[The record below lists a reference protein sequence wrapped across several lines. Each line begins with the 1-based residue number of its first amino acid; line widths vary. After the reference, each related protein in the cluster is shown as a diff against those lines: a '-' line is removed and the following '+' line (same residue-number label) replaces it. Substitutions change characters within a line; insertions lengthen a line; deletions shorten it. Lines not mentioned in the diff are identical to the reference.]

1 MNIMATV
8 HRTGY
13 TNRTDTPT
21 ELCAHLNRLNTV
33 DWHSQE
39 LKNRSLMLPFVNALV
54 PSSHNPRVF
63 SAFPPGYA
71 SPCREVKF
79 AAIPEDSTREGR
91 ISSTS
96 SEPLSLSLY
105 VERSAVPDFSTY
117 YSKLENRAFLDLQI
131 KSDPS
136 EPWDNEF
143 ERKRWQK
150 QAARMDES
158 DFDWVP
164 WLPLTHERR
173 AFCQSNTSISV
184 IPMHWQQQGHLRS
197 TTPVHYLSD
206 EARQP
211 VFVKFSD
218 ISVLRL
224 MSPEERDLTA
234 PLAQPYTK
242 VFAKGEEI
250 YNRYFTSRTFDMQEQ
265 PIYVGDTWINK
276 VLSVTAEGQRDTD
289 DVESLLVV
297 Q

>member
-1 MNIMATV
+1 MN
-8 HRTGY
+8 R
-13 TNRTDTPT
+13 P
-21 ELCAHLNRLNTV
+21 NTIE
-33 DWHSQE
+33 WHSKE
-39 LKNRSLMLPFVNALV
+39 LKNRSLMPQFIPPLV
-54 PSSHNPRVF
+54 PSPQNRGVF
-63 SAFPPGYA
+63 LAFPPGSA

-79 AAIPEDSTREGR
+79 AAIPEDETQESR

-96 SEPLSLSLY
+96 SEPLLLPLH
-105 VERSAVPDFSTY
+105 VERSVVPDFSTY
-117 YSKLENRAFLDLQI
+117 YSKLENRALLNLKI
-131 KSDPS
+131 RPDPS

-143 ERKRWQK
+143 ERKRWEK
-150 QAARMDES
+150 QAAGMDES

-164 WLPLTHERR
+164 WMPLTHERR
-173 AFCQSNTSISV
+173 VLYQGNTSISV
-184 IPMHWQQQGHLRS
+184 IPMHWQQREHLRS
-197 TTPVHYLSD
+197 TPVHYLSD

-211 VFVKFSD
+211 VFVNFPD
-218 ISVLRL
+218 IAVLRL

-242 VFAKGEEI
+242 VFAKGEEL

>member
-1 MNIMATV
+1 MN
-8 HRTGY
+8 R
-13 TNRTDTPT
+13 P
-21 ELCAHLNRLNTV
+21 NTIE
-33 DWHSQE
+33 WHSKE
-39 LKNRSLMLPFVNALV
+39 LKNRSLMPQSILALV
-54 PSSHNPRVF
+54 PSSQNRGVF
-63 SAFPPGYA
+63 LAFPPGSA

-79 AAIPEDSTREGR
+79 AAIPEDSTQEGR

-105 VERSAVPDFSTY
+105 VERSVVPDFSTY
-117 YSKLENRAFLDLQI
+117 YSKLENRALLNLQI

-150 QAARMDES
+150 QAAGMDES

-173 AFCQSNTSISV
+173 VFSQGNTSISV
-184 IPMHWQQQGHLRS
+184 IPMHWQQQGHMRS
-197 TTPVHYLSD
+197 TPVHYLSD

-211 VFVKFSD
+211 VFVDFSD
-218 ISVLRL
+218 IAVLRL

-234 PLAQPYTK
+234 PLAQPHTK
-242 VFAKGEEI
+242 VFAKGEEL
-250 YNRYFTSRTFDMQEQ
+250 YNRYFTSHMGDMQDQ

-289 DVESLLVV
+289 GVASLLVV
-297 Q
+297 QL